1 MAEGENA
8 TTSLK
13 LKHSWQIY
21 EENRKLRP
29 PLDDSGPRQSK
40 DDQHREPFG
49 PRGASGKRD
58 PAKMRPQR
66 RRKIPIDFDPGLTA

>member
-8 TTSLK
+8 TTSRK
-13 LKHSWQIY
+13 LKHSWQIH

-29 PLDDSGPRQSK
+29 QSMTA
-40 DDQHREPFG
+40 DL
-49 PRGASGKRD
+49 
-58 PAKMRPQR
+58 PAKMGPQR

>member
-8 TTSLK
+8 TTSRK
-13 LKHSWQIY
+13 LKHSWQIH

-29 PLDDSGPRQSK
+29 QLDDRGPQQSE
-40 DDQHREPFG
+40 DDQHREQFG
-49 PRGASGKRD
+49 PRGASGKPD

-66 RRKIPIDFDPGLTA
+66 RRKIPTDFDPGLTA

>member
-8 TTSLK
+8 TTSRK

-29 PLDDSGPRQSK
+29 QLDDSGPRQISS
-40 DDQHREPFG
+40 RTSSA
-49 PRGASGKRD
+49 RVSGKRH
-58 PAKMRPQR
+58 PTKIVPQR
-66 RRKIPIDFDPGLTA
+66 RRKAPTDFDPGHTA